1 MTIDRKSMGPRWTRR
16 QFARLTAAAWGATSL
31 HHASVAASQF
41 AERGIRDITWEMGRP
56 LPRPT
61 KGQAQGVV
69 GESIIFACGPGYPGW
84 IPAQEPRNRG
94 KHNDV
99 FLFNTRT
106 LRYEALPE
114 APVGIR
120 WPQAA
125 VVGEDF
131 YLLTGWVLWPDPKP
145 DVSSKRMFRLS
156 RRTGDW
162 RWEAM
167 PSLRTGRFIPGVAAA
182 GGTIVVMG
190 GQASFGAPAWGADF
204 PGVEV
209 SAVEAFDTS
218 APDQGWRD
226 LPPVPGLP
234 RESMAAAAVGRR
246 VYVFGGFYTK
256 YAEARTSEDFDRLM
270 RGCGDAYV
278 LDLETLRWRR
288 LPDAPFPAQGWES
301 AVYQDRYIILAG
313 GVKNYP
319 VEHPY
324 RFRGPDSQDP
334 AAKFRSAGLRYGNR
348 DLPHPSEF
356 HPALSNKGPWHP
368 GEGSQRSHYDRF
380 FQGSLPSLCA
390 TESNRQ
396 NPLSLRGRG
405 CRPGQRHRRSRGRNH
420 PRNLTGAS
428 AFA

>member
-1 MTIDRKSMGPRWTRR
+1 MTIDRKSMGSRWTRR

-31 HHASVAASQF
+31 HHASVAASLS

-162 RWEAM
+162 KWEAM
-167 PSLRTGRFIPGVAAA
+167 PSLRTGRFIPGVAAV

-256 YAEARTSEDFDRLM
+256 YAEARTSEDFGRLM

-278 LDLETLRWRR
+278 LDLETLRWRK

-324 RFRGPDSQDP
+324 RFADRIPKILQPNFEVLVFDTVTETYRTLPSSIPPYRIKDPGIRAKALKEATTIDFSKGVYRLCARLSRIGRTLYLCGAEVVDP
-334 AAKFRSAGLRYGNR
+334 ANVTDEVVVGTI
-348 DLPHPSEF
+348 HE
-356 HPALSNKGPWHP
+356 
-368 GEGSQRSHYDRF
+368 
-380 FQGSLPSLCA
+380 
-390 TESNRQ
+390 T
-396 NPLSLRGRG
+396 
-405 CRPGQRHRRSRGRNH
+405 
-420 PRNLTGAS
+420 
-428 AFA
+428 